1 MAYSDDGSRLVAREE
16 SNLRGLGEEDS
27 TSISCN
33 EPGSDIPAILRQV
46 LEGAFAANPNP
57 SPRDLEQLAWRTNL
71 SPQCVYLWCRERAT
85 RPGRISEYSESTT
98 VASRL
103 IPPGPNS
110 VEEDVQFASGWVDN
124 STESCNNAIL
134 FGNSPAI
141 DLVLHQQHDFLN
153 YTGDPAG
160 SYPIEPNSFKHHQHL
175 PNPEPHTEPCNEP
188 WHPGARYQLGDVQTA
203 NDPSTRT
210 YPPAIFLTEEWSDS
224 HVQETTKATSTS
236 TSLAPPTVC
245 SEAIGSRRSRSRRM
259 SVKSQD
265 DITTCDY
272 CKVTFTG
279 RYGRGNCARHI
290 RQQHSG
296 RVTQLDSGCL
306 CRVCKKQFNRQD
318 ARRKHEWKKHRLHDT
333 RPLPRR
339 QAAEHD
345 DSSSHTGTNDVAS
358 DQGTLTCTHTVFE
371 DASVERRYC
380 IPDLSYRAYDHFA
393 LAKGQLDDGTY
404 DRFCE
409 QFLAWCVYIVGEL
422 RVKQSDAQH
431 GFARAVRDLDLQLR
445 WNVLGLEGLSLA
457 DTTCPAHADD
467 DEGRSNDQHIHPRQ
481 NKGKALARSRATQ
494 GSSRAHPY
502 SRQSNTRYG
511 SDALLMV
518 ADRFEKPTHLDLDC
532 PVYKWYL
539 VHSSLGRTPPCNGCM
554 EKHMNGVR
562 QHLLPSYSQQ
572 HTRHVQYIKR
582 CSRCTED
589 VIDEVAWASEGHKD
603 RRCHSR
609 SQPRGMSLINW
620 ARLYLKI
627 FPDEIRVPSPFRND
641 SRFLPHELVSR
652 IQTEL
657 RLQSPMV
664 LLSSTRLASPHNRDD
679 LDGRLND
686 THRHDD
692 GPHLRSLEEQLRAT
706 ASLDVLI
713 SRTSKLLQELK
724 TANVAGC
731 RQAYGSWK
739 SDSADHVEAEYRAHL
754 QELRHLGVK
763 EETTS
768 VDNYAQQTGFQHWS
782 FEPSHL
788 QGQAPAIGSAD
799 FQLPQEDTHGSTTH
813 VARSDVDTLP
823 STQENYH
830 GDASLGFPSGF
841 GSSQTSYDFG
851 GVMLQDKGYEGPGQ
865 IAPIPLNY
873 NPSFLSPT
881 GQWAS
886 LYDPRLDQAGPS
898 DVPQSISAEYDRAL
912 LEADINQMFETSS
925 SASPAQ
931 YRASTFHGPD
941 DPQHEPTPDWS

>member
-1 MAYSDDGSRLVAREE
+1 MAYSDDGSRLLREE
-16 SNLRGLGEEDS
+16 SNLRGLVEVDS
-27 TSISCN
+27 TYISRN
-33 EPGSDIPAILRQV
+33 EPGSDIPTILRQV
-46 LEGAFAANPNP
+46 LERAFASNSNP
-57 SPRDLEQLAWRTNL
+57 SRRDLEQLASRTNL
-71 SPQCVYLWCRERAT
+71 SPKRVHLWFCERAM
-85 RPGRISEYSESTT
+85 RLGRISELSESTI

-124 STESCNNAIL
+124 STEACDNSIL

-141 DLVLHQQHDFLN
+141 DLVINQQHDFLT

-160 SYPIEPNSFKHHQHL
+160 SYPIEPNSYKYYQHF
-175 PNPEPHTEPCNEP
+175 PNLEPDNEPCNEP
-188 WHPGARYQLGDVQTA
+188 WHPGARYQLGDGHTA

-210 YPPAIFLTEEWSDS
+210 CPPAIFLTKDWSGC
-224 HVQETTKATSTS
+224 HVQETTKATSTP

-265 DITTCDY
+265 DVTTCDY
-272 CKVTFTG
+272 CGATFTG
-279 RYGRGNCARHI
+279 RYGRGNCSRHI

-358 DQGTLTCTHTVFE
+358 DQGTLTCAHTVFE
-371 DASVERRYC
+371 DASVERRYR
-380 IPDLSYRAYDHFA
+380 IPDLSYRAHHHFA
-393 LAKGQLDDGTY
+393 LVKGELEDDGY

-409 QFLAWCVYIVGEL
+409 QFLAWCEYIVGEL

-431 GFARAVRDLDLQLR
+431 VFARAVRDLDLQLR
-445 WNVLGLEGLSLA
+445 LDALGLEGLSLA
-457 DTTCPAHADD
+457 DITCPADADD
-467 DEGRSNDQHIHPRQ
+467 DGGQSNNQHINPRQ
-481 NKGKALARSRATQ
+481 DKGKALARSRTTQ

-518 ADRFEKPTHLDLDC
+518 AERFQKPTNLDLDC

-539 VHSSLGRTPPCNGCM
+539 VHSSLGRIPPCNGCM

-582 CSRCTED
+582 CGRCTED
-589 VIDEVAWASEGHKD
+589 VIDESAWTSEGHEN
-603 RRCHSR
+603 RSCQSR

-641 SRFLPHELVSR
+641 SRFLPDELVSR
-652 IQTEL
+652 IQTGL
-657 RLQSPMV
+657 RSQSPMI
-664 LLSSTRLASPHNRDD
+664 LSSSMRLVTQSRGDD
-679 LDGRLND
+679 PDGGLDD
-686 THRHDD
+686 THGHDT
-692 GPHLRSLEEQLRAT
+692 GSLLRWLEEQLRVT

-724 TANVAGC
+724 AAKVAGC
-731 RQAYGSWK
+731 GQVYTAWN

-754 QELRHLGVK
+754 HELRHVGVK
-763 EETTS
+763 EETS
-768 VDNYAQQTGFQHWS
+768 RVHNYAQQTSFQHWVY
-782 FEPSHL
+782 EPSHL

-799 FQLPQEDTHGSTTH
+799 FQLPQEDTHCSTTY
-813 VARSDVDTLP
+813 VARSDGDTLP
-823 STQENYH
+823 STQDNYH
-830 GDASLGFPSGF
+830 GDASFGFPSGF

-851 GVMLQDKGYEGPGQ
+851 GVVIQDKEYEGPGQ
-865 IAPIPLNY
+865 TAPIPLSY
-873 NPSFLSPT
+873 KPSFLSPT

-912 LEADINQMFETSS
+912 LEADINQMFETSP

-931 YRASTFHGPD
+931 YPAPTFHGPD
-941 DPQHEPTPDWS
+941 DSQHEPTPDWA